1 MEGVAFS
8 LKDCMET
15 LGVDSRIKNPI
26 PLGGGIANS
35 VVWCRI
41 IADVLQHPIIQL
53 KNNETETLG
62 DMIIAGLSIHENGI
76 TREFGRVLSG
86 QGNIIWPDSSNRR
99 VYEEQFKKYKDIYEN
114 TKRLYWN

>member
-1 MEGVAFS
+1 
-8 LKDCMET
+8 
-15 LGVDSRIKNPI
+15 
-26 PLGGGIANS
+26 
-35 VVWCRI
+35 
-41 IADVLQHPIIQL
+41 LQHPIIQL